1 MRLQPHIRKGDTP
14 RMVYFFEKSQR
25 YLQYEIQET
34 DIKDMFAIVETHP
47 DGFSRREYVTG
58 NDELQTR
65 WRAIERELRQNG
77 WRGPHGRSM

>member
-1 MRLQPHIRKGDTP
+1 
-14 RMVYFFEKSQR
+14 MVYFFEKSQR

-34 DIKDMFAIVETHP
+34 DIKAVFAIVETHP